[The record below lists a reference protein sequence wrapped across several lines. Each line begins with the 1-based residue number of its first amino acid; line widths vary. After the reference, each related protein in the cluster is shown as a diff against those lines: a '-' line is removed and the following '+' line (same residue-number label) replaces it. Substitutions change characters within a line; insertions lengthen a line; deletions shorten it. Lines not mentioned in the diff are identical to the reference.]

1 MAYRAMPPVNAT
13 PLKFS
18 PLPWLVHA
26 YTASGAVLAFAAVL
40 VTFQDRYRDAFLLL
54 VACTLVD
61 ATDGVLARWA
71 RVKER
76 TPGFDGARLDDIVD
90 YLTFVFVPLLIL
102 VRAGHLPDG
111 WGFGVAAAVLLSSA
125 YGFASLDAKTDDH
138 YFTGFPS
145 YWNIV
150 ALYLHAAGT
159 PPVFNAVLLLVLVA
173 MVFVRIGYVYPSRTP
188 VLQRTTVLLGAI
200 WAIMMLVVLYMLPH
214 VPRTLLVISLFFP
227 VYYTMLSLW
236 LHFDRRP

>member
-1 MAYRAMPPVNAT
+1 MRQINEAT
-13 PLKFS
+13 GKFS
-18 PLPWLVHA
+18 ALPWLVHA

-40 VTFQDRYRDAFLLL
+40 ATFQDRYRDAFLLL
-54 VACTLVD
+54 VAATCVD

-102 VRAGHLPDG
+102 VRAGHLPPG
-111 WGFGVAAAVLLSSA
+111 WGFGVASAVLLSSA

-150 ALYLHAAGT
+150 ALYVHAART
-159 PPVFNAVLLLVLVA
+159 PPLFNAGLLLVLVA
-173 MVFVRIGYVYPSRTP
+173 LVFVRIGYVYPSRTP
-188 VLQRTTVLLGAI
+188 VLQRTTVLLGGI
-200 WAIMMLVVLYMLPH
+200 WAIMMLVVLYMLPD
-214 VPRTLLVISLFFP
+214 VPRTLLIISLFFP
-227 VYYTMLSLW
+227 IYYTMLSFW
-236 LHFDRRP
+236 LHFRRRP

>member
-1 MAYRAMPPVNAT
+1 MFIHADGGT
-13 PLKFS
+13 S
-18 PLPWLVHA
+18 P
-26 YTASGAVLAFAAVL
+26 AAVAH
-40 VTFQDRYRDAFLLL
+40 FNRYDL
-54 VACTLVD
+54 TLEPPLGHR
-61 ATDGVLARWA
+61 AARPPLAL
-71 RVKER
+71 ER
-76 TPGFDGARLDDIVD
+76 ERI
-90 YLTFVFVPLLIL
+90 LI
-102 VRAGHLPDG
+102 RAGHLPDG

-173 MVFVRIGYVYPSRTP
+173 LVFVRIGYVYPSRTP

-227 VYYTMLSLW
+227 VYYTMLSFW